1 MAWYPE
7 IIAML
12 VVVTSVAGLVC
23 DLRSGTVKC
32 FWKYQN
38 LCVQELFSAIYPELL
53 NKLCDLWGTE
63 NI

>member
-23 DLRSGTVKC
+23 DLRSGSVKR

-38 LCVQELFSAIYPELL
+38 LCVQELFSNIY
-53 NKLCDLWGTE
+53 GTTQ
-63 NI
+63 

>member
-23 DLRSGTVKC
+23 DLDQGRWSAFGSTKI
-32 FWKYQN
+32 
-38 LCVQELFSAIYPELL
+38 CVFRNFSAIYTELL